1 MSTGGAW
8 VGSWTLSVTNG
19 KSAHHSEREST
30 TSKNEAEGRGAGAQR
45 ESNNGRRVRRSDR
58 LTVNKL
64 VVPEGHGPRHL
75 LGTGQEHEKAT
86 STLALVSTDPAR

>member
-1 MSTGGAW
+1 MGNRHT
-8 VGSWTLSVTNG
+8 TL
-19 KSAHHSEREST
+19 RESRRPPRM
-30 TSKNEAEGRGAGAQR
+30 KRRAEAPARNASQITGDGSAA
-45 ESNNGRRVRRSDR
+45 VIA